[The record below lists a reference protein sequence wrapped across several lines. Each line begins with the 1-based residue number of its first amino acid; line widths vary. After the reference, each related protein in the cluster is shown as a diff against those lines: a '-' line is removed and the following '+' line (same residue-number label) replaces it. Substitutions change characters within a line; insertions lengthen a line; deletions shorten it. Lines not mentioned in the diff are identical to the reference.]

1 MNGASGDY
9 RCLWLNG
16 DKVTT
21 GHTFA
26 ASSSSSKRSPRLIPF
41 FFLLPSFFFLSLDS
55 DGPPPPLVRQS
66 HPLPA
71 ATSDR
76 ATHQPPISPPSHRL
90 ASLPYRLRPP
100 VRPSIVAF
108 STPSNSDV
116 LYSWHRPPV
125 ILSQPGRRRSH
136 RLASLPDDPPSP
148 SGRRRP
154 ISPSKIAGYGPI
166 LQP

>member
-41 FFLLPSFFFLSLDS
+41 FFLLPYFFFLSLDS

-76 ATHQPPISPPSHRL
+76 ATHQPPILPPSHRL

-100 VRPSIVAF
+100 VTSTATSRPSIVAF
-108 STPSNSDV
+108 SAPSNSDV

-125 ILSQPGRRRSH
+125 ILSQP
-136 RLASLPDDPPSP
+136 
-148 SGRRRP
+148 